1 VLLPGASL
9 TDGKRVVERICAD
22 VHAHAHAIV
31 DTQTI
36 MVTCSAGL
44 TALAELDDK
53 EMIVTRA
60 DQALYA
66 AKSEGRNRVAL
77 LEAAAGQPDSGTGYV
92 MRSAC

>member
-44 TALAELDDK
+44 TALAEPDDK
-53 EMIVTRA
+53 ETIVTRA
-60 DQALYA
+60 DQALYT